1 MVAVMP
7 RQRESTQR
15 IIATITDAGTPM
27 TLQVS
32 DGTVG
37 PRSVTRGSAKAG
49 KSGVAERFVRR
60 ATMPINAEPVGDCPG
75 SVDGAEGGEPGDIAG

>member
-37 PRSVTRGSAKAG
+37 AQNRDSRIGQGWEIGRG
-49 KSGVAERFVRR
+49 RNVRPACDYADQR
-60 ATMPINAEPVGDCPG
+60 RTGR
-75 SVDGAEGGEPGDIAG
+75 